1 MSNDD
6 FQNSMRAPDD
16 EDELPNAKG
25 SRININD
32 LRSLENELTLIG
44 LKRNTSASPREL
56 TSLEYGILI

>member
-32 LRSLENELTLIG
+32 MRSG
-44 LKRNTSASPREL
+44 
-56 TSLEYGILI
+56 